1 MFKTEVYQRILI
13 GTFIVLF
20 LIGIKCINT
29 FKSSEVS
36 TDNINSEYSELGEKD
51 LSQTDELKNIIADN
65 PKDFATQLQNIIE
78 AKYPLGNR
86 LFHST
91 EEYALA
97 QKDILEAYSHKECL
111 LKLGNV
117 CYKPLN
123 IVPTDENITYQECV
137 QNNAEYGIK
146 YCKFSPDRFATVAKA
161 CGGTKNLPT
170 LKELNALVDYLY
182 GINVEECLK
191 YMDNTTEG
199 YFKYQ
204 DCFQKYSEGLNI
216 KEDSDLVNELF
227 LYKYPFLAANGDE
240 QEQMNIIKLILV
252 SGEERSSFYQ
262 YGWGIGRHGVYYTA
276 DIGRNSDYFTL
287 CVNRD

>member
-1 MFKTEVYQRILI
+1 M
-13 GTFIVLF
+13 GGIVLLSSIIF
-20 LIGIKCINT
+20 GGHKYIEATSLPKCDSEWAMNQAQEIVEYRNSYLNKLKSVGFNYILTPRTAEPISYDKDIKKYECRMLLSVRGASNEPVPQIINT
-29 FKSSEVS
+29 YTGIGSRF
-36 TDNINSEYSELGEKD
+36 Y
-51 LSQTDELKNIIADN
+51 
-65 PKDFATQLQNIIE
+65 
-78 AKYPLGNR
+78 
-86 LFHST
+86 
-91 EEYALA
+91 EYA
-97 QKDILEAYSHKECL
+97 EAS
-111 LKLGNV
+111 V
-117 CYKPLN
+117 T
-123 IVPTDENITYQECV
+123 IIPTEENITYQECV

-191 YMDNTTEG
+191 YIDDTTEG